1 MDDIDITTPG
11 FSLGSVPDLT
21 ETVHTIVN
29 TDADL
34 SDYTT
39 YIWGAIILMF
49 IGVIFIIYKFMLQ
62 TRRVTFQDKLDD
74 CYGDVCHR

>member
-11 FSLGSVPDLT
+11 FSIGSIPDLT
-21 ETVHTIVN
+21 ESVNTIVS

-34 SDYTT
+34 SDYTM
-39 YIWGAIILMF
+39 YIWGAIIMVF
-49 IGVIFIIYKFMLQ
+49 IVLVFIYKFVTQ
-62 TRRVTFQDKLDD
+62 TRRVTFQDKLDT

>member
-11 FSLGSVPDLT
+11 FSLDSVPDLT
-21 ETVHTIVN
+21 EAVNNIVN

-34 SDYTT
+34 SDYTM
-39 YIWGAIILMF
+39 YIWGAIILVF
-49 IGVIFIIYKFMLQ
+49 IGLIFIIYKFTIQ
-62 TRRVTFQDKLDD
+62 SRHVTFQDKLDD